1 MSERPPTGAEPSG
14 AAERRLQEHL
24 GRLDETLAEL
34 ERSSDSEDA
43 VEKLSSMAELAREVQ
58 AEIER
63 LRVERPNARR

>member
-1 MSERPPTGAEPSG
+1 MSERPPTGSEASG
-14 AAERRLQEHL
+14 AAERRLQELL